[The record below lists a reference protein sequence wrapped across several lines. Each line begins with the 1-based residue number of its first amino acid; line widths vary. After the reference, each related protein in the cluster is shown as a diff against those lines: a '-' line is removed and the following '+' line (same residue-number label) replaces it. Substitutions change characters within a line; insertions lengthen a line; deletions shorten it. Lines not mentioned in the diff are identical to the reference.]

1 MSHSAE
7 PIHSDAISPELAARA
22 REVRVVQVP
31 VLLAS
36 LEVGASARVV
46 SVEDQSPAGRR
57 LQDLG
62 FVPGTLVEVR
72 RRAPLGDPVEYE
84 LRGTRLC
91 LRRTEAARI
100 RVRRV

>member
-1 MSHSAE
+1 MSHPAE
-7 PIHSDAISPELAARA
+7 PIHRDASFPEVVPRA
-22 REVRVVQVP
+22 PKVRVAP
-31 VLLAS
+31 VSLAS
-36 LEVGASARVV
+36 LEVGVTARVV
-46 SVEDQSPAGRR
+46 SVEDESPAGRR

-72 RRAPLGDPVEYE
+72 RRAPLGDPVEFE

-91 LRRTEAARI
+91 LRRREAARI